1 MTFRKTGK
9 LLTLVGF
16 VICLSLLGILYGNLS
31 TITEERDHILVKK
44 NEIKHVADE
53 LNTRIS
59 SLQEKI
65 TRLESSLNQCN
76 AAKLEAEEGKSLL
89 QQETDTLKS
98 DIEYRKISDDN
109 VKSSYD
115 QEIQQ
120 LKAQLTDTELDK
132 SSHKEE
138 SEACQN
144 TNEDLL
150 AQLNAGKERTSQLE
164 KSSQECEIEKRRLIQ
179 EALDSP
185 NKEPVDQKEED
196 SKEVEGGN
204 VNPVAAVPAPVGE
217 SGFKD
222 GAEVD
227 IVDHVADIPEAPKD
241 NSFVDTNQ
249 AIPEAQ
255 APAPGI
261 PVEQPVVPGDI
272 GGAVAPAPGAEP
284 VQEFKRDIE
293 DQLNGGM
300 GGFQPLQPIPDAA
313 LAESLDRVRQEEQLE
328 ELQERQNHLQ
338 PEVPEEDNLA
348 PANEDQGNDNNIA
361 LQPALPPE
369 MQAAQPAPNGEN
381 ESESESEVDFEDFD
395 GGDDDDNDSD
405 VNGDTNSN
413 QDNVVDNEVQLG
425 LLPELVPAQPAPNV

>member
-98 DIEYRKISDDN
+98 EIEYRKISDDN
-109 VKSSYD
+109 VKSGYD

-132 SSHKEE
+132 SSHQEE
-138 SEACQN
+138 AEACQN

-185 NKEPVDQKEED
+185 NKEPVDHKEED

-272 GGAVAPAPGAEP
+272 GGAVAPAPGAES

-328 ELQERQNHLQ
+328 ELQDRQNHLQ

-395 GGDDDDNDSD
+395 GGDDDNDSD